1 MASAMYPEL
10 VKNFTS
16 SPAGSE
22 YGLLPVQTHHGRFA
36 GVRRRSIYS
45 TGSMAGQ
52 PNRNDAWSG
61 LSSGWVIT
69 GEMLAALLVWGG
81 VGYLID
87 WLVWGEARVFTPIG
101 MVLGAVLGIYL
112 LWLRYGRE
120 VGPEGK
126 RSATPRNADEAE

>member
-1 MASAMYPEL
+1 VYPEL
-10 VKNFTS
+10 VKTFTKS
-16 SPAGSE
+16 ADGPE
-22 YGLLPVQTHHGRFA
+22 YALLPVQTQGGRFA
-36 GVRRRSIYS
+36 QARKRPIYS

-87 WLVWGEARVFTPIG
+87 WLVWGEDRVFTPIG

-112 LWLRYGRE
+112 LWLRFGRE
-120 VGPEGK
+120 ETGPEGQ
-126 RSATPRNADEAE
+126 RDQAMRDPDEAK